1 MKSKR
6 LCAWLMSL
14 TLLLALLPAAAYGA
28 EGDIASIDGKGYAS
42 LQEAFDAVEPG
53 TATKVV
59 LEQSFVADSVITL
72 AEGKEVTLDLNG
84 KTITVTSGFTGRP
97 ICNNGTLTITG
108 EGTMDTSA
116 STTAYGSVDNY
127 GTLVIENGTFTGY
140 TYAGGAVIKNRP
152 YGEVT
157 IYDGWFGGTPT
168 AVYNAGITK
177 IYNGTFDGRSCSA
190 CNSDIWGYTIQSH
203 MNDAGCV
210 PELYF
215 YNGTVIGVQGAFST
229 SAGTSEIH
237 DGTFTTVGC
246 DKHGVNSAWYA
257 LYVAGESGQ
266 VSTTVYGGTFTS
278 ASKYAAFI
286 GNSNDGGDKQD
297 AIATFKG
304 GTFKSGRSD
313 VAIYVDGTLGDLEIT
328 GGTYLLNNGSVATD
342 AAQWMPEGYE
352 QNEDGSVTHSHH
364 YENGVCT
371 VCGGVIEAEVP
382 ELDPSAPA
390 DEVQM
395 GVDADGSQE
404 LNQAIAEVVDGI
416 TAGTSDAVSAETAE
430 KVSDAI
436 AVGADIS
443 AQLVIQAM
451 DKMSQADAALAEK
464 VLGDADT
471 LAAYFDLSVLLKA
484 NGEVLG
490 TVQELAQPVT
500 VRMAVPAQLQAE
512 GRTFFVLRI
521 HDGKAEKLPVQAGDD
536 QIFSFQ
542 TDRFSTYAL
551 GYTDKVSA
559 PETGDAGQPALWA
572 AVLALCAL
580 TGGAVWLNRKKIFG

>member
-28 EGDIASIDGKGYAS
+28 DGDIASIDGKGYPS

-53 TATKVV
+53 TAATVV
-59 LEQSFVADSVITL
+59 LEQSFAADTTITL
-72 AEGKEVTLDLNG
+72 AEGRDVTLDLSG

-108 EGTMDTSA
+108 EGTIDTSA

-127 GTLVIENGTFTGY
+127 GTLVIKNGTFTGY

-278 ASKYAAFI
+278 ASKYAAYI
-286 GNSNDGGDKQD
+286 GNSNDGGDKLD
-297 AIATFKG
+297 AIAAFKG
-304 GTFKSGRSD
+304 GTFQSGRTD
-313 VAIYVDGTLGDLEIT
+313 VAIYVDEALGGLEIT
-328 GGTYLLNNGSVATD
+328 GGTYLLKDGSVATD
-342 AAQWMPEGYE
+342 AARWVPQGYE
-352 QNEDGSVTHSHH
+352 QNEDGSVKHNHAPDAQYVAAVDPTCTEAGNKEYWYCPVCELYFADAACTQEVTLAEMTLPAAGHQ
-364 YENGVCT
+364 YDENGVCT
-371 VCGGVIEAEVP
+371 VCGQKQETEAP
-382 ELDPSAPA
+382 
-390 DEVQM
+390 
-395 GVDADGSQE
+395 DAGS
-404 LNQAIAEVVDGI
+404 
-416 TAGTSDAVSAETAE
+416 
-430 KVSDAI
+430 
-436 AVGADIS
+436 
-443 AQLVIQAM
+443 
-451 DKMSQADAALAEK
+451 
-464 VLGDADT
+464 
-471 LAAYFDLSVLLKA
+471 
-484 NGEVLG
+484 
-490 TVQELAQPVT
+490 
-500 VRMAVPAQLQAE
+500 
-512 GRTFFVLRI
+512 
-521 HDGKAEKLPVQAGDD
+521 
-536 QIFSFQ
+536 
-542 TDRFSTYAL
+542 
-551 GYTDKVSA
+551 

>member
-59 LEQSFVADSVITL
+59 LEQSFVTDSVITL

-84 KTITVTSGFTGRP
+84 ETITVTSNFDGRP
-97 ICNNGTLTITG
+97 IRNDGTLTITG

-127 GTLVIENGTFTGY
+127 GTLVIENGTFTGSVD
-140 TYAGGAVIKNRP
+140 AGGAVIRNRP

-190 CNSDIWGYTIQSH
+190 CNSKSWGYTIQSH

-237 DGTFTTVGC
+237 DGTFTTFSC
-246 DKHGVNSAWYA
+246 DVHANGSSAWYA

-278 ASKYAAFI
+278 ASKYAAYI

-297 AIATFKG
+297 AIAAFKG
-304 GTFKSGRSD
+304 GTFKSGRAD
-313 VAIYVDGTLGDLEIT
+313 VAIYVDKALGGLEIT
-328 GGTYLLNNGSVATD
+328 GGTYLLKDGSVATD
-342 AAQWMPEGYE
+342 AAQWVPEDYE
-352 QNEDGSVTHSHH
+352 QNEDGSVKHNHASEAKHVADADPTCTETGNKEYWYCPVCDLYFADAACTQEVTLAEMTLPAAGHQ
-364 YENGVCT
+364 YDENGVCT
-371 VCGGVIEAEVP
+371 VCGQKQETEAP
-382 ELDPSAPA
+382 
-390 DEVQM
+390 
-395 GVDADGSQE
+395 DAGS
-404 LNQAIAEVVDGI
+404 
-416 TAGTSDAVSAETAE
+416 
-430 KVSDAI
+430 
-436 AVGADIS
+436 
-443 AQLVIQAM
+443 
-451 DKMSQADAALAEK
+451 
-464 VLGDADT
+464 
-471 LAAYFDLSVLLKA
+471 
-484 NGEVLG
+484 
-490 TVQELAQPVT
+490 
-500 VRMAVPAQLQAE
+500 
-512 GRTFFVLRI
+512 
-521 HDGKAEKLPVQAGDD
+521 
-536 QIFSFQ
+536 
-542 TDRFSTYAL
+542 
-551 GYTDKVSA
+551 